1 MSQLLVT
8 FFVMRIIFYAGI
20 AGLLLFE
27 IANVYFIMPMPGSQ
41 RINSLDLAYF
51 LYSWR
56 WVFRVVFGL
65 LIVAGLLPAFRRS
78 QWGALLALVLVA
90 GVGYAFNF
98 KMAADH
104 MFYQPGSLH
113 LRPVRQ
119 SSVKPDREILGVTLN
134 GEAKAYPIQFI
145 GYHHQ
150 VLDTLGGQ
158 PIMVTYC
165 TVCRTGRVFKP
176 VVQGKPET
184 FRLVGMDHFNA
195 MFKDARTGSW
205 WRQANGEAIAGK
217 LKGDTLPEVFSE
229 QMTLKQWLT
238 LHPATL
244 IMQPDTTFTER
255 YTKMA
260 DYERGKGSSDLTR
273 TDSLSWRDKSWV
285 VGIAVGKNAKA
296 YDWNRL
302 KRERLIH
309 DKLGNHPVLLVLAN
323 DNRSFFA
330 FERPTDSARFIFR
343 NDTLSTGSQSYLLT
357 GQSVRSGS
365 NLVRLSA
372 HQEFW
377 HSWQTFHPAT
387 SRY

>member
-1 MSQLLVT
+1 MKSL
-8 FFVMRIIFYAGI
+8 FYIGI
-20 AGLLLFE
+20 VGLLLFE

-41 RINSLDLAYF
+41 RMNSLGLAYF

-56 WVFRVVFGL
+56 WVFRCFFGL
-65 LIVAGLLPAFRRS
+65 LILIGLFA
-78 QWGALLALVLVA
+78 ALRGSKWVTLIALVLVA

-98 KMAADH
+98 RMAADH
-104 MFYQPGSLH
+104 MFYQPSKLQ
-113 LRPVRQ
+113 LRSANQ
-119 SSVKPDREILGVTLN
+119 NTIKPEREVLGVELN

-165 TVCRTGRVFKP
+165 TVCRTGRIFRP
-176 VVQGKPET
+176 IVQGKPES

-195 MFKDARTGSW
+195 MFEDATTGSW
-205 WRQANGEAIAGK
+205 WRQANGEAIAGT

-229 QMTLKQWLT
+229 QMTLKQWLA
-238 LHPATL
+238 LHPDSH
-244 IMQPDTTFTER
+244 IMQPDSAFTKR
-255 YTKMA
+255 YAKMSS
-260 DYERGKGSSDLTR
+260 YETGKGSSDLTR

-285 VGIAVGKNAKA
+285 VGIRVGKEAKA

-302 KRERLIH
+302 KRERVIH
-309 DKLGNHPVLLVLAN
+309 DKLENRPVLLVLAN

-330 FERPTDSARFIFR
+330 YERPTASTRFTL
-343 NDTLSTGSQSYLLT
+343 NKDTIRTGTDSYLLS
-357 GQSVRSGS
+357 GRSLNRTA
-365 NLVRLSA
+365 NLSRLPA

-377 HSWQTFHPAT
+377 HSWQTFHPNT